1 MQSIIQ
7 RLLAAHRTLDR
18 EVSREL
24 GQPRPDQLRLARL
37 KRQRLATKDRLAF
50 VTAKADAVGT
60 VARDMLAKR
69 RGPRTANG

>member
-1 MQSIIQ
+1 MKSIIQ

-24 GQPRPDQLRLARL
+24 AQRNPDQLRLARL
-37 KRQRLATKDRLAF
+37 KRERLATKDRLAF
-50 VTAKADAVGT
+50 VTAKASEVGA

-69 RGPRTANG
+69 RGPRSARA